1 MKPAVIMMFRDEA
14 DILGKCLEHWYALGV
29 RDFYLCDNGSVDRSA
44 NIVLDFY
51 AKYIKDKKGVMQMRL
66 LLNDEPA
73 TDWPGRRVIND
84 LKNRALKDGCDW
96 IFPADADEFLMLPEG
111 YTIGSFLEEIVSTYK
126 DDLPGWLELPYRN
139 ILPDGREEWQEPQ
152 RKCFGSLTPEMTISM
167 GNHLIE
173 GIEPMSDL
181 EYDPNLWD
189 VFYRHYSLRSYPQ
202 FKRKMENYM
211 TAFSQNGFSDHH
223 HAESFRRW
231 QVEGET
237 YLQNLWTELT
247 GLPPCG
253 Q

>member
-29 RDFYLCDNGSVDRSA
+29 RDFYLCDNASEDDSFHIA
-44 NIVLDFY
+44 KDFF
-51 AKYIKDKKGVMQMRL
+51 VTC
-66 LLNDEPA
+66 PA
-73 TDWPGRRVIND
+73 RHIIQECWQTDWPGRAVIND
-84 LKNRALKDGCDW
+84 LKRLALADGCDW
-96 IFPADADEFLMLPEG
+96 IFPADADEFLALPEG
-111 YTIGSFLEEIVSTYK
+111 YTIGSFLEEIASAYK

-189 VFYRHYSLRSYPQ
+189 VFYRHYSLRTYPQ

-223 HAESFRRW
+223 HAESFKIW
-231 QVEGET
+231 QVEGES
-237 YLQNLWTELT
+237 YLQRLWTELT
-247 GLPPCG
+247 GLPCE
-253 Q
+253 

>member
-1 MKPAVIMMFRDEA
+1 MKPAVLMMFRDEA

-29 RDFYLCDNGSVDRSA
+29 RDFYLIDNRSGDISNVIA
-44 NIVLDFY
+44 QCFADEHKEDTRVFLD
-51 AKYIKDKKGVMQMRL
+51 M
-66 LLNDEPA
+66 ECA

-84 LKNRALKDGCDW
+84 LKNRALTDGCDW
-96 IFPADADEFLMLPEG
+96 IFPADADEFLVLPDEFD
-111 YTIGSFLEEIVSTYK
+111 TVQE
-126 DDLPGWLELPYRN
+126 WLCGFHAKTGDWHELPYLN
-139 ILPDGREEWQEPQ
+139 ILPDGQKEWQNPQ
-152 RKCFGSLTPEMTISM
+152 MKCFGLFTPGMTISM
-167 GNHLIE
+167 GNHLVE
-173 GIEPMSDL
+173 GVPPSTKVMRWSES
-181 EYDPNLWD
+181 ESH
-189 VFYRHYSLRSYPQ
+189 YRHYSLRTYPQ

-211 TAFSQNGFSDHH
+211 TAFSQNGFPDHH

>member
-1 MKPAVIMMFRDEA
+1 MMFRDEA

-29 RDFYLCDNGSVDRSA
+29 RDFYLCDNGSADGSERTAYLFRHGHRKCYVHVCYDT
-44 NIVLDFY
+44 
-51 AKYIKDKKGVMQMRL
+51 
-66 LLNDEPA
+66 A

-84 LKNRALKDGCDW
+84 LKNRALADGCDW
-96 IFPADADEFLMLPEG
+96 IFPADADEFLVLPEG
-111 YTIGSFLEEIVSTYK
+111 YTINSFVEEIADTYNA
-126 DDLPGWLELPYRN
+126 DLPGWLELPYRN

-152 RKCFGSLTPEMTISM
+152 RKCFGLLAPEMMISM

-189 VFYRHYSLRSYPQ
+189 VFYRHYSLRAYPQ

-211 TAFSQNGFSDHH
+211 TAFSQNGFPDHH

-247 GLPPCG
+247 GLPCE
-253 Q
+253 

>member
-29 RDFYLCDNGSVDRSA
+29 RDFYLCDNGSADGSA
-44 NIVLDFY
+44 LCVNDFY
-51 AKYIKDKKGVMQMRL
+51 TR
-66 LLNDEPA
+66 NRHEDELRVHCQSDTA

-84 LKNRALKDGCDW
+84 LKNRALADGCDW
-96 IFPADADEFLMLPEG
+96 IFPADADEFLVLPDGIDTIQNWLGLPWKHDAG
-111 YTIGSFLEEIVSTYK
+111 YWG
-126 DDLPGWLELPYRN
+126 ELRYLN
-139 ILPDGREEWQEPQ
+139 VLPDGREEWQEPQ
-152 RKCFGSLTPEMTISM
+152 RKCFGLLTPEMIISM

-173 GIEPMSDL
+173 GVEPTITTAA
-181 EYDPNLWD
+181 Y
-189 VFYRHYSLRSYPQ
+189 YKHYSLRSYPQ
-202 FKRKMENYM
+202 FKRKMKNYM

-247 GLPPCG
+247 NTPCSE
-253 Q
+253 